1 MSSQSLSSRLG
12 YLTRTKKK
20 EKEREREREIKR
32 PFQSSKLR
40 LINNIH
46 EIKNNVMEK

>member
-20 EKEREREREIKR
+20 EKERERERKR